1 MGRPSSLGS
10 DEYHNR
16 DFPYTD
22 AAELP
27 TTPHRAELLDPP
39 HCAIIRSMVDFSRI
53 TRHVCIKVYLTQNSL
68 TRTVELAQQLD
79 QVLDEWLASLPET
92 TRPAAQATNQ
102 SVLTSSKEAIWMK
115 RQKLVLHIRYLN
127 LRILLFGSI
136 LLTSTRAERSAIPGS
151 YDGIQRCL
159 DSAKATIEI
168 IYETY
173 KHHEFFRTWS
183 VPSFR
188 ENQPPP
194 PGPRPRKKKSFLLFS
209 IRKPY
214 IPHSSITTNFCP
226 PPPGSTTPPTPYS
239 PRPSSSSTSTKKPPK
254 SRSNP

>member
-16 DFPYTD
+16 DFPYTEIS
-22 AAELP
+22 ELP
-27 TTPHRAELLDPP
+27 NANVELLDPP
-39 HCAIIRSMVDFSRI
+39 HCTIIKSMVDFSRI

-68 TRTVELAQQLD
+68 ARTVELAQQLD
-79 QVLDEWLASLPET
+79 QVLNEWLASLPEN
-92 TRPAAQATNQ
+92 TRPSHTINQ
-102 SVLTSSKEAIWMK
+102 SIVSSSKEAIWMK

-136 LLTSTRAERSAIPGS
+136 LLTSTHAERSTIPGS

-159 DSAKATIEI
+159 DSAKATIEL

-183 VPSFR
+183 VSI
-188 ENQPPP
+188 PP
-194 PGPRPRKKKSFLLFS
+194 
-209 IRKPY
+209 
-214 IPHSSITTNFCP
+214 
-226 PPPGSTTPPTPYS
+226 
-239 PRPSSSSTSTKKPPK
+239 
-254 SRSNP
+254 